1 MNVISSPR
9 KIDLFTAT
17 CLVVANTI
25 GVGVFTS
32 LGFQVTS
39 ITSGFALLAL
49 WVVGGIFALC
59 GALCYGEL
67 ASVMPRSGG
76 EYHYLSKIYHPIVG
90 FLSGW
95 VSVTVGFAAPIAAAA
110 IALGKYFSNVVPG
123 IEAKV
128 VALIA
133 VVVISLIHTRNIRI
147 GAYFQ
152 GVSTT
157 LKVAL
162 ILVLLGCGFL
172 IQQPQPLSFLPSSQA
187 IANIFNPAFA
197 TSLVFVTYAYSGWN
211 ASIYVASDI
220 KRPERNIPF
229 SLLFGTLIVVVL
241 YLFLNFIFLFTTP
254 IDELAGQV
262 DVGYIAA
269 TRIFG
274 NAGGTIMSLLISIGL
289 VSSISSMIWAGP
301 RVAQMI
307 GEDIPLF
314 RPLSKRNQHGAPL
327 YAILLQLTIVIF
339 LTISSSFEAVITY
352 LGFTLTLSS
361 CITVFGVFVHRM
373 RYPDIDRPYRTWGYP
388 LTPLIFLAISLWVLV
403 FVFRD
408 QPTESL
414 AGLGTI
420 LLGIPVYLWGT
431 RSKPVLDPTK
441 IEPSAAQ
448 LKKPYK

>member
-1 MNVISSPR
+1 MNVTSSPK

-32 LGFQVTS
+32 LGFQVAS
-39 ITSGFALLAL
+39 ITSGFALLSL

-110 IALGKYFSNVVPG
+110 IALGKYFSNVVP
-123 IEAKV
+123 IDARVIALITV
-128 VALIA
+128 VA
-133 VVVISLIHTRNIRI
+133 ISLIHTRNMRV
-147 GAYFQ
+147 GSYFQ
-152 GVSTT
+152 SISTT
-157 LKVAL
+157 LKIAL
-162 ILVLLGCGFL
+162 ILILIACGFL
-172 IQQPQPLSFLPSSQA
+172 IQQPQNLSFLPSSETLTD
-187 IANIFNPAFA
+187 IFNAPFA

-211 ASIYVASDI
+211 ASIYIADDI
-220 KRPERNIPF
+220 KKPERNIPF
-229 SLLFGTLIVVVL
+229 SLLLGTLVVL
-241 YLFLNFIFLFTTP
+241 VLYVFLNFIFLFTTP

-269 TRIFG
+269 NRIFG
-274 NAGGTIMSLLISIGL
+274 NAGGNIMSLLISFGL

-301 RVAQMI
+301 RVTQMI

-314 RPLSKRNQHGAPL
+314 RPLAKRNQYGAPL
-327 YAILLQLTIVIF
+327 YAMLLQLTLVIF

-361 CITVFGVFVHRM
+361 CITVLGVFVHRM
-373 RYPDIDRPYRTWGYP
+373 RYPDINRPYRTWGYP
-388 LTPLIFLAISLWVLV
+388 LTPLIFLAISLWILV
-403 FVFRD
+403 FVFQD
-408 QPTESL
+408 QPAESL

-420 LLGIPVYLWGT
+420 LLGIPIYLW
-431 RSKPVLDPTK
+431 SMKQKAPLLDSTEV
-441 IEPSAAQ
+441 EP
-448 LKKPYK
+448 